1 MLSAVKENCSLSLG
15 DSPLH
20 HDVKFAQGD
29 ISDAMQIPEVDFA
42 TRTVVCRILLY
53 KEPTTYLYLCTF
65 IKYPCALFPA

>member
-1 MLSAVKENCSLSLG
+1 MMLSAVKENCSLFLG

-29 ISDAMQIPEVDFA
+29 ISDAMQVPEVDFA
-42 TRTVVCRILLY
+42 TRVCRILLY
-53 KEPTTYLYLCTF
+53 TELATYLYLCTF